1 MHDYIQL
8 IYKSRQKTLV
18 NPLQITRHS
27 NPLPPSQIR
36 KFRIDLQQYLVER
49 TQAQLVSV
57 LIEGGS
63 GSLEE
68 AQIRVRAGLPVV
80 IIADSGRISNV
91 LSLAVDLAKE
101 EQVCDG

>member
-1 MHDYIQL
+1 M
-8 IYKSRQKTLV
+8 
-18 NPLQITRHS
+18 
-27 NPLPPSQIR
+27 
-36 KFRIDLQQYLVER
+36 ER

-68 AQIRVRAGLPVV
+68 AQIRVRSGLPVV
-80 IIADSGRISNV
+80 ILGDSGRISNV
-91 LSLAVDLAKE
+91 LSLAVDLAKD